1 MVPAWHLKQNTQS
14 LINENVKSESKERP
28 ILALF
33 NRGNTMSFDEERD
46 ETEADA
52 GKDKPKAFFG
62 LEIGDGA
69 VYAVVIILTLIF
81 IRQVSVV
88 LAALN

>member
-1 MVPAWHLKQNTQS
+1 
-14 LINENVKSESKERP
+14 
-28 ILALF
+28 
-33 NRGNTMSFDEERD
+33 MSFNEEND
-46 ETEADA
+46 ETENNT
-52 GKDKPKAFFG
+52 GKEKTKRFFG

-69 VYAVVIILTLIF
+69 VYVVVIILTLIF